1 MIFISR
7 LAYALLACS
16 LLLNLSFVK
25 AYPSYNDILA
35 MTAWFYSFNSSSLD
49 LSYQIPL
56 LWSIQ
61 VLATSTFI
69 LDILFIILWSGEI
82 VESDDSGFL
91 MKTLFGV
98 FVLNMSLKLFLSFTV
113 TTLQVQLFEQNEEHE
128 KNETK
133 EIGAVSNES
142 ESGNILYPIDTKD
155 DFKTPKNSQPSKS
168 FDFTPGIS
176 GLLSP

>member
-1 MIFISR
+1 MISR

-25 AYPSYNDILA
+25 AYPSYNDVLA
-35 MTAWFYSFNSSSLD
+35 LTTWFYSLNSSSLD
-49 LSYQIPL
+49 FSYQIPL
-56 LWSIQ
+56 LGSIQ

-91 MKTLFGV
+91 VKTLFGV
-98 FVLNMSLKLFLSFTV
+98 FVLNMALKLFLSFTV

-128 KNETK
+128 KNK
-133 EIGAVSNES
+133 KKDIGVDSHES
-142 ESGNILYPIDTKD
+142 ESGNILYPLDAKD
-155 DFKTPKNSQPSKS
+155 DFKTPRNDSKPSS
-168 FDFTPGIS
+168 TFDFTPGIP